1 MALNVN
7 CSELEKPSTNQI
19 HLSAY
24 RMFLL
29 LCFSQHDNTLVSYCP
44 LGIDRSTLA
53 DNSDDDG
60 GGGGS
65 GSGS

>member
-7 CSELEKPSTNQI
+7 CAELEKPSTNQI

-24 RMFLL
+24 TVFL
-29 LCFSQHDNTLVSYCP
+29 LCFSQHDNMLLSYCP

-53 DNSDDDG
+53 NNSNDDG
-60 GGGGS
+60 GGGS
-65 GSGS
+65 GGDS